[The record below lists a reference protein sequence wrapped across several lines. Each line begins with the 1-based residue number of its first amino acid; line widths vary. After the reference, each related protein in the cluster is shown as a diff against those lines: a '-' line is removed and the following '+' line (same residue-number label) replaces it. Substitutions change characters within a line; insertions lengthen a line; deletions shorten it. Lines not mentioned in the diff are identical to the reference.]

1 MHIDNMNGSRRGL
14 FLVAAAVS
22 ISLGVAACNDTVSID
37 PQRDRVPP
45 TLSLTA
51 IGGQP
56 DTVIAFTTQA
66 KDNLGLKTIHVQAI
80 GAVGVVF
87 DTVFTSAVVD
97 ITLPFK
103 LFSSRAVP
111 AGTPVTITA
120 TALDGAGNSSGIDT
134 LIMAT
139 GNIPPPEVRVLS
151 PTSGSSA
158 VLGKS
163 ILVTVMGK
171 SGVKIRS
178 LGLNTTGPV
187 VLADSV
193 IYSSPLL
200 DSTTM
205 QDTIAIPLNA
215 TPGTLTITP
224 FLRDSLGQRAVGPS
238 ITITV
243 VTAAQVNSVPV
254 VNAYC
259 VGSSAFD
266 NACGHGRRVEVGD
279 TVHVEADDPSGILEL
294 GYEVRSTAGGAIDDS
309 ATFVST
315 TTPPGQL
322 TFDSHTFS
330 MRLPYVTFPTTVYI
344 QVFARNTNGVKSYAK
359 LAGGTDRVD
368 TVVVVAGVTRPL
380 PAGGQVA
387 DALYHTGKDRLYL
400 TNITRNQV
408 EVFSLADSSF
418 KTPIFVGSRPWGLTV
433 WPTARGTAAAPGMGD
448 TLLVANSGGT
458 DISYIDLNVGAD
470 GAEVHR
476 YALPNIIVYSVTTV
490 TGTTS
495 GLPFQQLTRY
505 DFSDRPQ
512 FPAATCIVAGGVC
525 TDVLLAYTTTPT
537 PGQTTP
543 FQNLNGTIRWENL
556 THGES
561 AAGRI
566 DPHTSHFFFEPAM
579 GQSAGRADTL
589 KIVRFDANGID
600 SAIVVPYNQ
609 PVAGGFYSVTVRLPE
624 LGFRDTTFARNS
636 GNFQRAIFGEGGSV
650 FGSRAVAFDAD
661 RGFAPTFTNGAGV
674 VTAIPIPVVDMG
686 ISPATAVSDF
696 IGNTFAQVKGVSINF
711 DGSLSAIRAD
721 STYVLNPLLRLQGV
735 LNTTVNNAG
744 LDFHPLNTG
753 PNSFPLTTRLL
764 FAASSEP
771 LIEIF
776 DTRCYQRIASIPI
789 RDPII
794 GPIKAAYRGA
804 TGQLVL
810 VAATAR
816 GVVIAQL
823 PNTFTTTCP

>member
-1 MHIDNMNGSRRGL
+1 MHIDLTGGVRRGL
-14 FLVAAAVS
+14 VVAAAAAS
-22 ISLGVAACNDTVSID
+22 ISLGVAACNDSTSID

-45 TLSLTA
+45 TLSLTPKT
-51 IGGQP
+51 GQA
-56 DTVIAFTTQA
+56 DTVIAFTTDA
-66 KDNLGLKTIHVQAI
+66 SDNLGLKTVHVQAI
-80 GAVGVVF
+80 GAVGLVF
-87 DTVFTSAVVD
+87 DTTFTSAVTD
-97 ITLPFK
+97 IQLPFT
-103 LFSSRAVP
+103 LFSSRSVP

-120 TALDGAGNSSGIDT
+120 FAVDGAGNSSGVDT

-139 GNIPPPEVRVLS
+139 GNVPPPEVKILS
-151 PTSGSSA
+151 PFSGSSA

-171 SGVKIRS
+171 SGVKVRS
-178 LGLNTTGPV
+178 LGIMTTGPV
-187 VLADSV
+187 VRADSA

-200 DSTTM
+200 DSLTW
-205 QDTIAIPLNA
+205 QDTVAIPATA

-243 VTAAQVNSVPV
+243 QTAAQINSVPV

-259 VGSSAFD
+259 TTSQAFD
-266 NACGHGRRVEVGD
+266 NACGHGKRVEVSD
-279 TVHVEADDPSGILEL
+279 TVHVEADDPSGIGQL
-294 GYEVRSTAGGAIDDS
+294 GYEVRTVVGGPIDDS
-309 ATFVST
+309 ATFISN
-315 TTPPGQL
+315 GQL
-322 TFDSHTFS
+322 TFQPHTFS
-330 MRLPYVTFPTTVYI
+330 MKLPYSNFPTTAYI
-344 QVFARNTNGVKSYAK
+344 QVFARNTNGVRAYAK
-359 LAGGTDRVD
+359 LASGADRID

-380 PAGGQVA
+380 PLGGQVA
-387 DALYHTGKDRLYL
+387 DALYHSGKDRLYL

-408 EVFSLADSSF
+408 EVFNLADSSF
-418 KTPIFVGSRPWGLTV
+418 KAPVIVGSRPWGLTA
-433 WPTARGTAAAPGMGD
+433 WPRDRNGAMGD
-448 TLLVANSGGT
+448 TVLIANSGGT
-458 DISYIDLNVGAD
+458 DISYIDLNIGAS
-470 GAEVHR
+470 GAEVFR

-490 TGTTS
+490 TSGTS
-495 GLPFQQLTRY
+495 GLPFQQLSRY

-512 FPAATCIVAGGVC
+512 FPAATCMVAGGVC
-525 TDVLLAYTTTPT
+525 TEVILAYTTTPT

-543 FQNLNGTIRWENL
+543 FNTLNGTIRWENL
-556 THGES
+556 TQGVT
-561 AAGRI
+561 AAGKS

-579 GQSAGRADTL
+579 GQSVGRSDTL

-600 SAIVVPYNQ
+600 SAVVVPYNQ

-624 LGFRDTTFARNS
+624 LGYRDTTFARNS

-650 FGSRAVAFDAD
+650 FGSRAVAYDAD
-661 RGFAPTFTNGAGV
+661 RGFATTFTDLSGA
-674 VTAIPIPVVDMG
+674 TIAIPIPVVDKG
-686 ISPATAVSDF
+686 VSPATAVSDF
-696 IGNTFAQVKGVSINF
+696 IANTFAEVKGVAINF

-753 PNSFPLTTRLL
+753 PNSFPLNTRLL

-776 DTRCYQRIASIPI
+776 DTHCYQRVSSIPI

-794 GPIKAAYRGA
+794 GPIKAAYRVS